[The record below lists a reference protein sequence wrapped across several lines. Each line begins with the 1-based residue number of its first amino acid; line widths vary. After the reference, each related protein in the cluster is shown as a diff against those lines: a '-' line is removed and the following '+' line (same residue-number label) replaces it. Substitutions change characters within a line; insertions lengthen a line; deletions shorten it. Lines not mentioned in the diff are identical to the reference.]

1 MDTLTHLVAG
11 AMTPLA
17 FRNAPKSRLLIPFGI
32 LCGEFPDID
41 VLAGASPEAFLSFH
55 RGITHALVVQ
65 PFSALL
71 LALLF
76 HHMLKRRDTAGS
88 WTFGKTWLIAFLALL
103 IHIYLDCMTTFG
115 TQIFLPFSEYRVA
128 VPGMFIVDLLLTL
141 PILGLFITVLFRGG
155 AQTVPYRRLPLARA
169 ALVWVLVYPVLSFSV
184 GQAAASVL
192 GDTYAA
198 EKNELNIRRVY
209 LTPEPFAPI
218 NWKFVAEK
226 GGEHYVMAPYSL
238 LSPGDVSVFQDFTR
252 VDPVLWADLQKQI
265 PLVAMYADFVSFP
278 VEAYRGPSGNEPD
291 CERILVV
298 HDLRYEQFWKKTL
311 AFFGRNDGMFI
322 FEICLD
328 GADRPVAWRFLRRGN
343 DRAEADWSY
352 PGGA

>member
-41 VLAGASPEAFLSFH
+41 VLAGASAEAFLSFH

-76 HHMLKRRDTAGS
+76 HRLLRRKDTAGS
-88 WTFGKTWLIAFLALL
+88 WTFGKTWLVAFLALL
-103 IHIYLDCMTTFG
+103 IHLYLDCMTTFG
-115 TQIFLPFSEYRVA
+115 TQIFLPFSDYRVA

-141 PILGLFITVLFRGG
+141 PILGLFITVLLRGG
-155 AQTVPYRRLPLARA
+155 AKTLPYRRQPLARA
-169 ALVWVLVYPVLSFSV
+169 TLVWVLVYPLLSFSV

-192 GDTYAA
+192 GKQYAA
-198 EKNELNIRRVY
+198 EKNEADIRRVY
-209 LTPEPFAPI
+209 LTPEPFAPV

-226 GGEHYVMAPYSL
+226 GGDLYVMAPYSL
-238 LSPGDVSVFQDFTR
+238 LHPGDVSVFQDFKR
-252 VDPVLWADLQKQI
+252 VDPALWADLQGKI
-265 PLVAMYADFVSFP
+265 PLAAMYADFVSFP
-278 VEAYRGPSGNEPD
+278 VEEYRAPSANEPD

-311 AFFGRNDGMFI
+311 EFVGRSDRMFI
-322 FEICLD
+322 FEVCLD
-328 GADRPVAWRFLRRGN
+328 AADSPVAWRFMRREN
-343 DRAEADWSY
+343 DRAHADWSY